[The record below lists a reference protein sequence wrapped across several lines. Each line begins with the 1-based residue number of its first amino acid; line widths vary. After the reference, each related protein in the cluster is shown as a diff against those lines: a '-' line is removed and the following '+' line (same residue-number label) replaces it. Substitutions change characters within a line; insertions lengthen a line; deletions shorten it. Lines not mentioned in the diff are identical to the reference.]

1 MREGELFIHKTNSSS
16 CQTRVR
22 RPIFQQRFDSGW
34 IGARL

>member
-1 MREGELFIHKTNSSS
+1 MRERELFVHKTNSSS

-22 RPIFQQRFDSGW
+22 RPILKQRFDSGW